1 MIIRCYGAR
10 GSIPVSG
17 EEYIKYGGD
26 TTCLEIRSKN
36 NELIIV
42 DAGTGIRRLGNKLL
56 NEQRSEYNMIF
67 THSHMDHISGFPFF
81 MPIYNEK
88 TTINLI
94 GCPTTQGNLKKILS
108 KTMAPPLFPVPF
120 ETLKAKINFSVDCQ
134 ISFRI
139 DSIEIFPINLSHP
152 NVGMGFKFVEDG
164 KSFVFLTDNELGYRH
179 RNGRD
184 FEDYAVFSKGA
195 DLLIHDAE
203 YTPDEYRTNK
213 TWGHSTYVDAL
224 NLAIRSEVK
233 RFGLFH
239 HNQARTDARQDEI
252 VQKCR
257 DIIQTEKVDM
267 ECFALTQTT
276 ELML

>member
-56 NEQRSEYNMIF
+56 NEQRFEYNMIF
-67 THSHMDHISGFPFF
+67 THSHLDHISGFPFF
-81 MPIYNEK
+81 GPIYNEK

-108 KTMAPPLFPVPF
+108 KAMAPPLFPLPF
-120 ETLKAKINFSVDCQ
+120 DTLKAKINFSVDCQ

-164 KSFVFLTDNELGYRH
+164 KVFVFLTDNELGYRH
-179 RNGRD
+179 KNGRD
-184 FEDYAVFSKGA
+184 FEDYAAFSKGA

-224 NLAIRSEVK
+224 NLAIRCEVK

-276 ELML
+276 ELTL